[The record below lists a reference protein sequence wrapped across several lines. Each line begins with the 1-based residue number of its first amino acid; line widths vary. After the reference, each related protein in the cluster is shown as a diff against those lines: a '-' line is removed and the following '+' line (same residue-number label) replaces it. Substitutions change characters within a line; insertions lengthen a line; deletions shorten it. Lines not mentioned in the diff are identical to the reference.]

1 MKLSLKGR
9 YALRALVVL
18 GVAFEQ
24 GVVSIQQIAGQQNIP
39 RRFLEQIL
47 HDLRGAGFVES
58 RRGVAGGFRLS
69 RPPSEITLA
78 QIIRH
83 LEGPLAAVP
92 CVSEHFYEKCSC
104 PDETNCSIR
113 SVMAEVREATVK
125 ILEKVSVATLCDRVR
140 QFQGEGK
147 DPLDY
152 VI

>member
-18 GVAFEQ
+18 GLAFEQ
-24 GVVSIQQIAGQQNIP
+24 EVVSIQQIADQQNIP
-39 RRFLEQIL
+39 KKFLEQIL

-58 RRGVAGGFRLS
+58 RRGVSGGYKLS
-69 RPPSEITLA
+69 RSPGQITLA

-92 CVSEHFYEKCSC
+92 CVSEFFYEKCTC
-104 PDETNCSIR
+104 PDEANCSIR
-113 SVMAEVREATVK
+113 SVMAEVREATAK
-125 ILEKVSVATLCDRVR
+125 ILENVTVATLCERVR
-140 QFQGEGK
+140 LFQGTGK